1 MKNGQYLYST
11 LTQEITCA
19 VKFLAFLCLKDL
31 QTFLYKTICRKL
43 VKTVCQCM

>member
-1 MKNGQYLYST
+1 MKTGQYLYST

-31 QTFLYKTICRKL
+31 QFFYIKPSVENL
-43 VKTVCQCM
+43 